1 MGLRFVTV
9 KVLNSYEEIQKNR
22 KDMDLTYAV
31 DKAILNMP
39 ESFMIREFLMG
50 NRAEVKNM
58 CITEYNEAE
67 TMEMFKEEGKA
78 EGRKEG
84 FAEGENIRK
93 QQAEKIEELKG
104 ELSTQSIEIEKLK
117 TEIEKLKMAMV
128 L

>member
-1 MGLRFVTV
+1 
-9 KVLNSYEEIQKNR
+9 
-22 KDMDLTYAV
+22 
-31 DKAILNMP
+31 
-39 ESFMIREFLMG
+39 
-50 NRAEVKNM
+50 M

-78 EGRKEG
+78 EGL
-84 FAEGENIRK
+84 AEGENIRK